1 MGTIIQERDYRP
13 ENQAG
18 MLKPI
23 IYCVTS
29 KEMADAVSINKM
41 LAEELIK
48 VRKNRR
54 TMQLERCLSQVISK
68 LPDGAVIKD
77 LDVLFNPEYQ
87 VDVLKMLVTVCK
99 QKTFSVIW
107 PGRMDG
113 EKLFYAEE
121 GFPDYKS
128 YNISDYD
135 ITCIV

>member
-1 MGTIIQERDYRP
+1 MGAIIQARDFRP

-23 IYCVTS
+23 IYCTAGE
-29 KEMADAVSINKM
+29 EMADAVPINKM

-48 VRKNRR
+48 INKNRR
-54 TMQLERCLSQVISK
+54 TMQLERCLSQVISR
-68 LPDGAVIKD
+68 LPDGTVIKD
-77 LDVLFNPEYQ
+77 FDVLFNPEYQ

-99 QKTFSVIW
+99 QKSFSVIW

>member
-1 MGTIIQERDYRP
+1 MGAIIQERDYRP

-77 LDVLFNPEYQ
+77 LDVLFNGKYIYTKKNRYDQ
-87 VDVLKMLVTVCK
+87 R
-99 QKTFSVIW
+99 FWRSS
-107 PGRMDG
+107 
-113 EKLFYAEE
+113 KLFGCRNKETGSE
-121 GFPDYKS
+121 SWNRLNGKK
-128 YNISDYD
+128 
-135 ITCIV
+135 